1 MRGLAVVSFFALST
15 VFFNW
20 NGLFYREVQWVAE
33 ADGFYHVSI
42 TYGPLYVVFL
52 FSRVIIPYTVAAESH
67 SQCRFLPLFL
77 HFLLSGQ

>member
-1 MRGLAVVSFFALST
+1 MVSFFALST

-52 FSRVIIPYTVAAESH
+52 FSRVIIPYTLCIYTLVFVSSTRWH
-67 SQCRFLPLFL
+67 FFYFLPL
-77 HFLLSGQ
+77 